1 MVLSLYLFIF
11 LEKRDIIPVY
21 FSLYPVYANRLGGA
35 KSNALQFPIFI
46 ILYYFL
52 VGWTLAIPS
61 QNQKDF
67 LTRNCAMHDTYNS
80 LQNKASF
87 CWWAQLPE
95 KFSNFNLLNIFEV
108 ILLSADFAYSYTKF
122 WPHILYKHINL
133 PPSHI
138 TTSQRKTFWV
148 TFVNLYL
155 NYTTPIELNLN
166 THYLFLL
173 LILLLH

>member
-21 FSLYPVYANRLGGA
+21 FSLYPLYANRLGGA

-67 LTRNCAMHDTYNS
+67 LTRNSAMHDTYNS
-80 LQNKASF
+80 LQNKV
-87 CWWAQLPE
+87 L
-95 KFSNFNLLNIFEV
+95 
-108 ILLSADFAYSYTKF
+108 T
-122 WPHILYKHINL
+122 
-133 PPSHI
+133 SHP
-138 TTSQRKTFWV
+138 V
-148 TFVNLYL
+148 
-155 NYTTPIELNLN
+155 
-166 THYLFLL
+166 
-173 LILLLH
+173 